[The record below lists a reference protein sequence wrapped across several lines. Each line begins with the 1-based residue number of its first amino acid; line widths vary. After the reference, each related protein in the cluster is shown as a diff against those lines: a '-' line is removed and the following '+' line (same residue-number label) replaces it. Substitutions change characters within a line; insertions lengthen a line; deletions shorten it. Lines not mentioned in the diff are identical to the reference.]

1 MAQNSMQ
8 IFATG
13 NVIAFGA
20 ASASVA
26 IPNTL
31 SGTKPK
37 YVRLVSTGACYVKL
51 GAAGVTAAAGDLMV
65 QPADSVVVAVSG
77 CTNIAALQQ
86 SAGGTL
92 QISPLED
99 N

>member
-1 MAQNSMQ
+1 MQ

-13 NVIAFGA
+13 AIIAFGA
-20 ASASVA
+20 ASANVA
-26 IPNTL
+26 IPNTS

-37 YVRLVSTGACYVKL
+37 YVRLIATGACYVKI
-51 GAAGVTAAAGDLMV
+51 GAAGVAAVAGDLMV

-77 CTNIAALQQ
+77 ATFIAALQQ
-86 SAGGTL
+86 SAAGTL

>member
-1 MAQNSMQ
+1 MQ

-13 NVIAFGA
+13 SVIAFGA
-20 ASASVA
+20 ASARVG
-26 IPNTL
+26 IPNTA

-51 GAAGVTAAAGDLMV
+51 GDATVVAAAGDLMV

-77 CTNIAALQQ
+77 CTSVAAIQQ